1 METEDNKPVGPR
13 PVLVLPAPP
22 SPKDPKPLVK
32 LTKET
37 LVEYAEEQLVNN
49 APRLLPNLFRS
60 ARSRIKSPDAKI
72 QEKAFDQIA
81 SLYGYTK
88 ASPGIALNFLQ
99 QNNSYGPAETGT
111 GFERIIRQLE
121 KRDRPETD
129 TTDAGIIDA
138 EIVEEGDDD

>member
-1 METEDNKPVGPR
+1 
-13 PVLVLPAPP
+13 
-22 SPKDPKPLVK
+22 LVK

-49 APRLLPNLFRS
+49 APRLLPNLFKS
-60 ARSRIKSPDAKI
+60 ARIRIKSPDAKI

-99 QNNSYGPAETGT
+99 QNNSYQAPEAGT

-121 KRDRPETD
+121 KRDRPEND
-129 TTDAGIIDA
+129 SGIIDA
-138 EIVEEGDDD
+138 EIVEDEDADD